1 MTILAAGAKPADALK
16 AFQTILTEMEKVRP
30 LNYRNR
36 LFTNWK
42 TIVQTALTRFLGPD
56 HPSTTAFSAL
66 VFHGPMP
73 KSPMDPIVSQ
83 KDIDAYEASM
93 AATGSLL
100 ANLVAALA
108 GEMAP
113 AAPAAAA
120 AAPQPAAA
128 AHAIIPPPP
137 PGIGTASPGPLSFP
151 PPPPAAPA
159 ADSGFRVTRGT
170 SDMVAQFAQSEASA
184 PALSAAA
191 SATSAS
197 SAHDLPR
204 HTGGIPQGGL
214 KIVSRSGV
222 SAATTID
229 QYLEGI
235 TDAMEREIV
244 GNLRD
249 AMNDPNCRWDVMKD
263 LLAELWWQ
271 KKESFQK
278 ILPIILRR

>member
-1 MTILAAGAKPADALK
+1 MTILAVGAKPEEALK
-16 AFQTILTEMEKVRP
+16 AFQTISAELEKVRA
-30 LNYRNR
+30 LNYRSR
-36 LFTNWK
+36 LFSNWK
-42 TIVQTALTRFLGPD
+42 SIVQAALTRFLGAD
-56 HPSTTAFSAL
+56 HPSTTAFAAMQ
-66 VFHGPMP
+66 FHGPMP

-93 AATGSLL
+93 TATGTML
-100 ANLVAALA
+100 AALVAALA
-108 GEMAP
+108 AETAP
-113 AAPAAAA
+113 PASSKPVTPPLAGAGSRA
-120 AAPQPAAA
+120 V
-128 AHAIIPPPP
+128 IPPPLP
-137 PGIGTASPGPLSFP
+137 GTGAPGIGPLSFP

-159 ADSGFRVTRGT
+159 HDSEFRLTRGT
-170 SDMVAQFAQSEASA
+170 SDMVSQFTQNTASA
-184 PALSAAA
+184 PAPAA
-191 SATSAS
+191 ATSAA

-235 TDAMEREIV
+235 TDPMEREIV

-249 AMNDPNCRWDVMKD
+249 AMNDPDARWEVIKNF
-263 LLAELWWQ
+263 LAELWWQ